1 MSNDDSTTTTS
12 GTAYVASSAPA
23 YVATGETSVELY
35 LDLVLGL
42 IFFATAGLALRRIVA
57 ASRSA
62 GGGGGGGGAETY
74 VVTAFYS
81 LIGATAALRSLWFLV
96 PAGVWQPSYVPMAVY
111 AFDDKT
117 PAWVGAMLSELTVT
131 AGSLTLFSIFCLILC
146 YWADILK
153 KYFHPGARRSL
164 PMMTF
169 LVIMGSL
176 LALELLNVGFF
187 LAGVYTTEGMI
198 LYNAVLLAVV
208 SVVCVCEISIF
219 SHRFRTVLKT
229 LGAINQVS
237 CVCACDC
244 ASARG
249 SVCAWR
255 DQLWHLSVG
264 GSKTLAT
271 GITHMSTN
279 SMVSSSFPNYSIGQ
293 HRQPSPTHCMDY
305 SHR

>member
-1 MSNDDSTTTTS
+1 MSTNDDSTSSTTTS
-12 GTAYVASSAPA
+12 GAAHVASSAPG
-23 YVATGETSVELY
+23 YVETGETTLEVY
-35 LDLVLGL
+35 LDLALGL
-42 IFFATAGLALRRIVA
+42 IFLATAGLALRRIVA
-57 ASRSA
+57 ASRGA
-62 GGGGGGGGAETY
+62 GGGTAGGGGAETY

-81 LIGATAALRSLWFLV
+81 LIGATASLRSLWFLV

-111 AFDDKT
+111 AFDYNH
-117 PAWVGAMLSELTVT
+117 PAWVGALLSELTVT

-176 LALELLNVGFF
+176 VALELVNVGLF

-208 SVVCVCEISIF
+208 SVVCVVEISIF

-237 CVCACDC
+237 VCACVRAC
-244 ASARG
+244 VCRCV
-249 SVCAWR
+249 SV
-255 DQLWHLSVG
+255 
-264 GSKTLAT
+264 
-271 GITHMSTN
+271 N
-279 SMVSSSFPNYSIGQ
+279 
-293 HRQPSPTHCMDY
+293 
-305 SHR
+305 